1 MGTGQGEEVL
11 GADTRWHQGREA
23 LLGKEG
29 PPGPDRQYRVLGGSV
44 ADLLKSPCK
53 DSKVKRLSRH
63 QKTRN
68 LSRF

>member
-1 MGTGQGEEVL
+1 MPTPGGTEGE
-11 GADTRWHQGREA
+11 RRYW
-23 LLGKEG
+23 EG
-29 PPGPDRQYRVLGGSV
+29 PPGPDRQYRVIGGSV